1 MAQASVIS
9 PAHTAAPARLLFVDN
24 LRWVMIVFVIT
35 MHAAVTYSSMGRW
48 YYNEKAQLGLGSRLF
63 FATYQVWLQAF
74 FMGFLFFIAGY
85 FVPPAFDRKGPVRFL
100 RGRAVRLGIPS
111 LLYMFVIGPATIYFL
126 LHTPK
131 PGESFLTFWG
141 HYAIGR
147 SIHEGGTGPMWF
159 CVALLIFCAIYA
171 AIRVIARRAPGREQW
186 LPASRHVVLLMLA
199 IATATFLVRV
209 VQPIGTAIWN
219 MQLCFF
225 AQYVLL
231 FIAGLHAYRHGWLQR
246 IPQHFGVRWLAL
258 SLGGGAAI
266 WLAILVIAT
275 RMHWETNS
283 FDGRLHWQSAVLSGW
298 ESFFCVGVCLG
309 LIVLFRDRFNTQGRL
324 VRFLS
329 DNAFAV
335 YVFHPPVVIA
345 ASLALRGFHAP
356 PVAKFAIVSAAAT
369 VITFGLAAALRRV
382 PVLNRV
388 L

>member
-9 PAHTAAPARLLFVDN
+9 PAHAAAPARLVFIDN
-24 LRWVMIVFVIT
+24 LRWVMIVLVIT
-35 MHAAVTYSSMGRW
+35 MHAAVTYSNIGRW
-48 YYNEKAQLGLGSRLF
+48 YYNEKAPLSLASRLF
-63 FATYQVWLQAF
+63 FTTYQFWLQAF

-85 FVPPAFDRKGPVRFL
+85 FVPPAFDRKGPLRFL
-100 RGRAVRLGIPS
+100 RDRAVRLGIPS
-111 LLYMFVIGPATIYFL
+111 LLYMFLIGPSNIYFL
-126 LHTPK
+126 L
-131 PGESFLTFWG
+131 GARNRGRSFMDFWG
-141 HYAIGR
+141 
-147 SIHEGGTGPMWF
+147 ETGPMWF

-171 AIRVIARRAPGREQW
+171 CIRVIIRRAAGREDW
-186 LPASRHVVLLMLA
+186 LPANRHVVLFILTL
-199 IATATFLVRV
+199 ATATFLVRV

-246 IPQHFGVRWLAL
+246 IPHRFGMRWLAL
-258 SLGGGAAI
+258 SLGGGAVT
-266 WLAILVIAT
+266 WFAILVIAT
-275 RMHWETNS
+275 RMHWQTHS
-283 FDGRLHWQSAVLSGW
+283 FDGGLHWQSAVLCGW
-298 ESFFCVGVCLG
+298 ESFFCVGLCLG
-309 LIVLFRDRFNTQGRL
+309 LIVLFRDRFNAQGRL
-324 VRFLS
+324 VQFLS

-345 ASLALRGFHAP
+345 ASLALRGFQAP

-369 VITFGLAAALRRV
+369 VITFSLAAALRRV